1 MSTIDDIIPVS
12 IKVFSKTVQT
22 IFENTLVSIALIL
35 MFFNS
40 DYFFVYLAKCKG
52 GCRNGGTCI
61 DPDTCHCQPG
71 FQGTNCRQGK

>member
-1 MSTIDDIIPVS
+1 MSTIDDIIP
-12 IKVFSKTVQT
+12 
-22 IFENTLVSIALIL
+22 VSIALIL